1 MSELLL
7 HFQVK
12 EIQDNLEAL
21 RKRKYELESILK
33 NAPASGSESEVQEI
47 QNELDGMRKDEAELI
62 KKVTILILS
71 S

>member
-7 HFQVK
+7 HLQVE
-12 EIQDNLEAL
+12 EIQDNLEAI
-21 RKRKYELESILK
+21 RNHKYKLEDILK
-33 NAPASGSESEVQEI
+33 NAPASGAESEVQEI